1 MSILEVKNLKFKY
14 TDTDLFNNV
23 NLKLEKNDH
32 IGLVGANGV
41 GKSTFLNLISKNI
54 KPDAGEII
62 WDSKIKVGYLDQ
74 QAKLDKNHNIITYLY
89 DVFSDLFKKEEK
101 MEELYASMATC
112 DPKDYDRI
120 LNMAG
125 SIGEELE
132 EKGFYAFKSTVGNI
146 INGLGIDD
154 NRLNDPLTNFSGGQ
168 RAKIILGKLLL
179 EEPDVLIMDEPTNFL
194 DINHVEWLTKY
205 LKAYPKA
212 YIVVS
217 HDFSFINDI
226 AINICALENRE
237 ITRYKGNY
245 EYYLKEREIRLETYQ
260 KTYINQ
266 QKQIKKTEEF
276 IEKNIVRA
284 STTKRAQSRRK
295 MLSKLEIL
303 APVAQNRKVY
313 FNFPFSRHISDVP
326 LEVNDLLVG
335 YDKPILNP
343 ITFSLRRD
351 ETFALVGKNGIG
363 KSTIIKTI
371 LGEIESLGGEVK
383 ISSNVDF
390 LYFSQDSEYDSNI
403 TPFQIIKED
412 FYDLEN
418 KDVRGILAKVGI
430 IGDMVNKKMGELSGG
445 EQTKVR
451 LARLSMFKS
460 NLLILDEPSNN
471 LDKDAKLA
479 LIDAI
484 NRYEGVIL
492 LVSHEKDFLNGFN
505 HRVIDVEGLSI
516 NKTK

>member
-14 TDTDLFNNV
+14 TDQDLFNNV
-23 NLKLEKNDH
+23 NFKLEKNDH
-32 IGLVGANGV
+32 IGLVGLNGV

-54 KPDAGEII
+54 RPDSGEII
-62 WDSKIKVGYLDQ
+62 WEKNIKVGYLDQ
-74 QAKLDKNHNIITYLY
+74 QAKLDKSQTIITYLY
-89 DVFSDLFKKEEK
+89 DVFSELFKKEER
-101 MEELYASMATC
+101 MEELYASLSDA
-112 DPKDYDRI
+112 KESDYDRI

-125 SIGEELE
+125 AIGEELE
-132 EKGFYAFKSTVGNI
+132 EKGFYAFKSKVGNI

-154 NRLNDPLTNFSGGQ
+154 SRLNDPLTNFSGGQ

-194 DINHVEWLTKY
+194 DVSQVEWLTKF
-205 LKAYPKA
+205 LKGYSKA
-212 YIVVS
+212 FIVVS
-217 HDFSFINDI
+217 HDSSFINDI
-226 AINICALENRE
+226 SVNICALESKD

-245 EYYLKEREIRLETYQ
+245 EYYLKERDIRMSTYE
-260 KTYINQ
+260 KAYINQ

-276 IEKNIVRA
+276 INKNIVRA

-303 APVAQNRKVY
+303 APIESNKKIYLR
-313 FNFPFSRHISDVP
+313 FPFSRHISDTP
-326 LEVNDLLVG
+326 IEVKDLVVG

-343 ITFSLRRD
+343 VNFSLKRD
-351 ETFALVGKNGIG
+351 ETFALVGKNGVG

-371 LGEIESLGGEVK
+371 LGELDAISGEVK

-390 LYFSQDSEYDSNI
+390 LYFSQDSEYDSNL

-430 IGDMVNKKMGELSGG
+430 TGDMVNKKMSELSGG

-451 LARLSMFKS
+451 LVRLTMFKS

-471 LDKDAKLA
+471 LDKDAKAA
-479 LIDAI
+479 LCDAI
-484 NRYEGVIL
+484 NNYEGVVL
-492 LVSHEKDFLNGFN
+492 LVSHEKDFLKGFP
-505 HRVIDVEGLSI
+505 HRVIDIENLSI
-516 NKTK
+516 SK

>member
-14 TDTDLFNNV
+14 TDTNLFNDV
-23 NLKLEKNDH
+23 NFKLEKNDH

-54 KPDAGEII
+54 KPDSGEII
-62 WDSKIKVGYLDQ
+62 WEKNIKVGYLDQ
-74 QAKLDKNHNIITYLY
+74 QAKLDKNQNIITYLY
-89 DVFSDLFKKEEK
+89 DVFSELFKKEEK
-101 MEELYASMATC
+101 MESLYESMATC
-112 DPKDYDRI
+112 DPADYDRI

-125 SIGEELE
+125 AIGEELE
-132 EKGFYAFKSTVGNI
+132 EKGFYAFKSKVGNI

-154 NRLNDPLTNFSGGQ
+154 SRLNDPLTNFSGGQ

-212 YIVVS
+212 YVVVS
-217 HDFSFINDI
+217 HDTSFINDI
-226 AINICALENRE
+226 SINICALENRE

-245 EYYLKEREIRLETYQ
+245 DYYVKEREIRLETYQ

-276 IEKNIVRA
+276 INKNIVRA

-303 APVAQNRKVY
+303 APITTNRKIY

-326 LEVNDLLVG
+326 LEVKDLVVG

-343 ITFSLRRD
+343 ISFELKKD

-371 LGEIESLGGEVK
+371 LGEIDALGGEVK
-383 ISSNVDF
+383 ISPNVDF
-390 LYFSQDSEYDSNI
+390 LYFSQDSEYDSNT

-430 IGDMVNKKMGELSGG
+430 VGDMVNKKMCELSGG
-445 EQTKVR
+445 EQTRVR
-451 LARLSMFKS
+451 LARLTMFKS

-471 LDKDAKLA
+471 LDKEAKLA
-479 LIDAI
+479 LTDAI

-492 LVSHEKDFLNGFN
+492 LVSHERDFLNGFP
-505 HRVIDVEGLSI
+505 HRVIDVESLSM
-516 NKTK
+516 K

>member
-1 MSILEVKNLKFKY
+1 MSVLEVKNLKFKY
-14 TDTDLFNNV
+14 TDTDLFNSV
-23 NLKLEKNDH
+23 NFKLEKNDH
-32 IGLVGANGV
+32 IGLVGLNGV

-62 WDSKIKVGYLDQ
+62 WDKNIIVGYLDQ
-74 QAKLDKNHNIITYLY
+74 QAKLDKSQTIITYLY
-89 DVFSDLFKKEEK
+89 DVFSDLFKKEER
-101 MEELYASMATC
+101 MEELYASMATA
-112 DPKDYDRI
+112 KESEYDRI
-120 LNMAG
+120 LDMA
-125 SIGEELE
+125 SKIGEELE
-132 EKGFYAFKSTVGNI
+132 EKGFYAFKSKVGNI
-146 INGLGIDD
+146 INGLGIDES
-154 NRLNDPLTNFSGGQ
+154 RVNDPLSNFSGGQ

-194 DINHVEWLTKY
+194 DVNHVEWLTKY
-205 LKAYPKA
+205 LKGYPKA

-217 HDFSFINDI
+217 HDVSFINDI
-226 AINICALENRE
+226 STNICALENKE

-245 EYYLKEREIRLETYQ
+245 EYYLKEREVRLETY
-260 KTYINQ
+260 KNAYINQ

-276 IEKNIVRA
+276 INKNIVRA

-303 APVAQNRKVY
+303 APITTSRKIY
-313 FNFPFSRHISDVP
+313 FNFPFSKFISDTP
-326 LEVNDLLVG
+326 IEVKDLVVG
-335 YDKPILNP
+335 YDKPILSP
-343 ITFSLRRD
+343 ISFNLKKD
-351 ETFALVGKNGIG
+351 ETFVLVGKNGIG

-371 LGEIESLGGEVK
+371 LGEIDALGGEVK

-390 LYFSQDSEYDSNI
+390 LYFSQDSEYDPNL

-418 KDVRGILAKVGI
+418 KDVRSILARVGI
-430 IGDMVNKKMGELSGG
+430 VGDMATKKLSELSGG
-445 EQTKVR
+445 EQTRVR

-479 LIDAI
+479 LCEAI
-484 NRYEGVIL
+484 KNYQGVVL
-492 LVSHEKDFLNGFN
+492 LVSHEKDFLEGFP
-505 HRVIDVEGLSI
+505 HRVIDVESF
-516 NKTK
+516 KK

>member
-1 MSILEVKNLKFKY
+1 MSVLEVKNLKFKY
-14 TDTDLFNNV
+14 TDTDLFNSV
-23 NLKLEKNDH
+23 NFKLEKNDH
-32 IGLVGANGV
+32 IGLVGLNGV

-62 WDSKIKVGYLDQ
+62 WEKNVKVGYLDQ
-74 QAKLDKNHNIITYLY
+74 QAKLDKNQTIITYLY
-89 DVFSDLFKKEEK
+89 DVFSDLFKKEER
-101 MEELYASMATC
+101 MEELYESMATA
-112 DPKDYDRI
+112 KESEYDRI
-120 LNMAG
+120 LDMA
-125 SIGEELE
+125 SKIGEELE
-132 EKGFYAFKSTVGNI
+132 EKGFYAFKSKVGNI

-154 NRLNDPLTNFSGGQ
+154 SRLNDPLTNFSGGQ

-194 DINHVEWLTKY
+194 DVNHVEWLTKY
-205 LKAYPKA
+205 LKGYSKA

-217 HDFSFINDI
+217 HDLSFINDI
-226 AINICALENRE
+226 STNICALENKE

-245 EYYLKEREIRLETYQ
+245 EYYLNEREVRLETY
-260 KTYINQ
+260 KNAYINQ

-276 IEKNIVRA
+276 INKNIVRA

-303 APVAQNRKVY
+303 APITSSRKVI
-313 FNFPFSRHISDVP
+313 FNFPFSRYISDCP
-326 LEVNDLLVG
+326 IEVNELVVG

-343 ITFSLRRD
+343 VSFSLRKD
-351 ETFALVGKNGIG
+351 ETFVLVGKNGIG

-371 LGEIESLGGEVK
+371 LGEIDALDGEVK

-390 LYFSQDSEYDSNI
+390 LYFSQDSEYDPSL

-418 KDVRGILAKVGI
+418 KDVRSILARVGI
-430 IGDMVNKKMGELSGG
+430 VGDMVNKKMSELSGG
-445 EQTKVR
+445 EQTRVR

-471 LDKDAKLA
+471 LDKDAKNA
-479 LIDAI
+479 LCDAI
-484 NRYEGVIL
+484 NNYQGVVL
-492 LVSHEKDFLNGFN
+492 LVSHEKDFLEGFA
-505 HRVIDVEGLSI
+505 HRVIDIE
-516 NKTK
+516 KYK

>member
-1 MSILEVKNLKFKY
+1 MSVLEVKNLKFKY
-14 TDTDLFNNV
+14 TDTDLFNSV
-23 NLKLEKNDH
+23 NFKLEKNDH
-32 IGLVGANGV
+32 IGLVGLNGV

-62 WDSKIKVGYLDQ
+62 WEKNVVVGYLDQ
-74 QAKLDKNHNIITYLY
+74 QAKLDKTQTIITYLY
-89 DVFSDLFKKEEK
+89 DVFSDLFKKEER
-101 MEELYASMATC
+101 MEELYESMATA
-112 DPKDYDRI
+112 KESEYDRI
-120 LNMAG
+120 LDMA
-125 SIGEELE
+125 SKIGEELE
-132 EKGFYAFKSTVGNI
+132 EKGFYAFKSKVGNI

-154 NRLNDPLTNFSGGQ
+154 SRLNDPLTNFSGGQ

-194 DINHVEWLTKY
+194 DVAHVEWLTKY
-205 LKAYPKA
+205 LKGYPKA

-217 HDFSFINDI
+217 HDLSFINDI
-226 AINICALENRE
+226 STNICVLENKE

-245 EYYLKEREIRLETYQ
+245 EYYLKEREIRLETY
-260 KTYINQ
+260 KNAYINQ

-276 IEKNIVRA
+276 INKNIVRA

-303 APVAQNRKVY
+303 APVTSSRKVY
-313 FNFPFSRHISDVP
+313 FNFPFSRYISDTP
-326 LEVNDLLVG
+326 IEVIDLVVG

-343 ITFSLRRD
+343 VSFSLRKD
-351 ETFALVGKNGIG
+351 ETFVLVGKNGIG

-390 LYFSQDSEYDSNI
+390 LYFSQDSEYDPSL

-412 FYDLEN
+412 FYDLDN
-418 KDVRGILAKVGI
+418 KDVRSILARVGI
-430 IGDMVNKKMGELSGG
+430 VGDMVNKKMSELSGG

-471 LDKDAKLA
+471 LDKDAKQA
-479 LIDAI
+479 LCDAI
-484 NRYEGVIL
+484 NNYQGVVL
-492 LVSHEKDFLNGFN
+492 LVSHEKDFLEGFS
-505 HRVIDVEGLSI
+505 HRVIDIE
-516 NKTK
+516 KYK